1 MTALLDA
8 YRAKLAAA
16 EIKADPA
23 QAFAVEKLETL
34 SRALASYRPDPRPG
48 FWRASLGFAR
58 KFGAEQRGAPP
69 TGLYFFGGVGRGKSM
84 LMDLFFA
91 HAPVAHKR
99 RVHFH
104 AFMLE
109 VHSRIHAWRQ
119 TGEAK
124 KGDGDPIP
132 PLAQTIADEAWLL
145 CFDEFQV
152 TNIADAMILGRL
164 FGALLEKGV
173 VVVATSNIEP
183 DDLYA
188 NGLQRERFLPAI
200 ALLKEKLDVLALD
213 GGIDYRRIRIRS
225 LPVYHSPLGAA
236 ATAELEKAFATLTEG
251 AHIGPL
257 TLDVGGR
264 ELELKRAGGGVAFA
278 TFDDLCRKALGS
290 ADFLALARTCHT
302 LVLDGVPILNPDN
315 RNEARRFVVLIDALY
330 EHRGKLVMAA
340 AADPEH
346 LHPAGDH
353 AFEFQRTASRLHEM
367 QSEDYLAAPHLGG

>member
-290 ADFLALARTCHT
+290 ADFLALA
-302 LVLDGVPILNPDN
+302 PDMPHAG
-315 RNEARRFVVLIDALY
+315 ARR
-330 EHRGKLVMAA
+330 R
-340 AADPEH
+340 ADPQ
-346 LHPAGDH
+346 PRQP
-353 AFEFQRTASRLHEM
+353 QRGAPLRGADRRALRASR
-367 QSEDYLAAPHLGG
+367 QARDGGRRGPGTSAPGRRPRLRVPAHRQPPA

>member
-1 MTALLDA
+1 MTALLDD
-8 YRAKLAAA
+8 YRARLAAGS
-16 EIKADPA
+16 IKADPA

-34 SRALASYRPDPRPG
+34 SRALASYKPDPSPG

-58 KFGAEQRGAPP
+58 KFGTEQRGAPP

-84 LMDLFFA
+84 LMDMFFA
-91 HAPVAHKR
+91 HAPVAKKR

-109 VHSRIHAWRQ
+109 VHGRIHAWRQ
-119 TGEAK
+119 SGEAK

-132 PLAQTIADEAWLL
+132 PLAGALADEAWLL

-164 FGALLEKGV
+164 FGAMLDKGV
-173 VVVATSNIEP
+173 VVVATSNLEP

-200 ALLKEKLDVLALD
+200 ELLKQKLDVLALD

-225 LPVYHSPLGAA
+225 LPVYHSPLGKAA
-236 ATAELEKAFATLTEG
+236 SGELEKAFATLTEG
-251 AHIGPL
+251 ANVGEL

-264 ELELKRAGGGVAFA
+264 ALVLRRAGGGVAFE
-278 TFDDLCRKALGS
+278 TFEHLCMRAVGA
-290 ADFLALARTCHT
+290 ADYLALARTCHT
-302 LVLDGVPILNPDN
+302 LVLDGVPILAADK
-315 RNEARRFVVLIDALY
+315 RNEARRFVTLIDALY
-330 EHRGKLVMAA
+330 EHRAKLVMAA
-340 AADPEH
+340 EAPPEA

-367 QSEDYLAAPHLGG
+367 QSEDYLAAPHLGS